1 MQLTRRHALRLTG
14 CAGVAAGLAACSPA
28 ASRTASTGDSV
39 AMQLGWIKNVQ
50 FAGEYLA
57 IENGHY
63 AAAGL
68 TVDLLAGGAAG
79 TSTEAGIDT
88 GKVWVGTSTPQKVAA
103 AIEQGVPVRVIGA
116 TLATSPACITSPESA
131 PLRTPKD
138 LVGKRVGVADHN
150 LPTFEAL
157 LVANGVD
164 PSAVKVIPVQFDPSP
179 LVNGEVDAWSGFT
192 TNEPVSLR
200 AKGFPTYSFLYG
212 DFGLRMCAQVFVV
225 SEQTLSTDRDRCKA
239 FLTAEIKGWKDAL
252 ADPDRGVALTVSK
265 YGADQKLDTAHQ
277 RALLDATLPLIQTP
291 DTLRDGLFTLSP
303 SLIADTVTS
312 LGRTGS
318 EVTAAELFDTSMLSE
333 VYAEN
338 PALR

>member
-1 MQLTRRHALRLTG
+1 MQLSRRHALRLTG
-14 CAGVAAGLAACSPA
+14 CVGVAAGLAACSPA
-28 ASRTASTGDSV
+28 ASRSTESGNAI

-57 IENGHY
+57 LENGHFRD
-63 AAAGL
+63 AGL
-68 TVDLLAGGAAG
+68 SVDLLAGGAAG

-88 GKVWVGTSTPQKVAA
+88 GKVWIGTSTPQKVAA
-103 AIEQGVPVRVIGA
+103 AVERGVPVRIIGA
-116 TLATSPACITSPESA
+116 TLATSPACITSPESK

-157 LVANGVD
+157 LTANGVD
-164 PSAVKVIPVQFDPSP
+164 PSSVKVIPVQFDPSP

-200 AKGFPTYSFLYG
+200 AKGFATYSFLYN
-212 DFGLRMCAQVFVV
+212 DFGLRTCAQVFVV
-225 SEQTLSTDRDRCKA
+225 SEQSLVDERAKCKA

-252 ADPDRGVALTVSK
+252 ADPDRGVALAVQK
-265 YGADQKLDTAHQ
+265 YGADQKLDIAQQ

-291 DTLRDGLFTLSP
+291 DTRRDGLLTLST
-303 SLIADTVTS
+303 SLIADTVTA

-318 EVTAAELFDTSMLSE
+318 TVTAAQLFDSSLLTEL
-333 VYAEN
+333 YTEN
-338 PALR
+338 PGLR